1 MGVVDNAITEWL
13 TQFKAMQDAIAEL
26 KLYDW
31 RADGPL
37 YGHDLDVD
45 LSTDLSPIHESEI
58 IRTVSHS
65 PEPVDSLQLHTPA
78 ERQQA
83 LQRLDQKHKNAP
95 LQQAQSRGDQYP
107 HVFKSHETGHTLAH
121 SGRKYGLPLGSQRTE
136 HELYEEYSIP
146 ASKVGTLGKGRKL
159 VEINEMD
166 SLCRETFEG
175 YKSLNRMQSL
185 VHPVAYGTNEN
196 MLICAPTGAGKTDV
210 AMLAILN
217 TISQFVSPKPSTV
230 SSCFYSYDILIHYK
244 ETYHICKVFWDV
256 R

>member
-1 MGVVDNAITEWL
+1 MGAVDNAITEWL

-31 RADGPL
+31 KADGPL

-45 LSTDLSPIHESEI
+45 LSTDLSPVIENGTTSI
-58 IRTVSHS
+58 DSHS
-65 PEPVDSLQLHTPA
+65 HEPVESLQLHTPL

-83 LQRLDQKHKNAP
+83 LQRLDHDHKNAP
-95 LQQAQSRGDQYP
+95 LRQAQSREDQYP

-121 SGRKYGLPLGSQRTE
+121 SGRRYGLPLGSQRAE
-136 HELYEEYSIP
+136 HELYEEYTIP
-146 ASKVGTLGKGRKL
+146 ASQVGILGKGRKL
-159 VEINEMD
+159 VEISEMD
-166 SLCRETFEG
+166 TLCRDTFSG

-230 SSCFYSYDILIHYK
+230 SSYFYYSYNILIHYK
-244 ETYHICKVFWDV
+244 KAYQVC
-256 R
+256 RLL